1 MWFCELVWFIRG
13 TVKEEHSVPP
23 VDERC
28 LFSIE
33 SGQYLV
39 REQRGGKC
47 MKMRTT

>member
-1 MWFCELVWFIRG
+1 MKKRVGINNMWFCELVWFIRG

-33 SGQYLV
+33 SG
-39 REQRGGKC
+39 
-47 MKMRTT
+47 